1 MQRDNCQVSGTM
13 KFGATAPK
21 PFQQN
26 FMLTDE
32 NQKWKVV
39 TDTYRSQ

>member
-1 MQRDNCQVSGTM
+1 M

-26 FMLTDE
+26 FLLTDE

-39 TDTYRSQ
+39 TDTYRS